1 MLYFPDGYINAVFK
15 VKTVIWT
22 DINFWKLDTF
32 AGKPVRT
39 CSEQKESCYLYIH

>member
-1 MLYFPDGYINAVFK
+1 MLYFPDGDINALFK

-22 DINFWKLDTF
+22 DANLWKLAAF

-39 CSEQKESCYLYIH
+39 CSE